1 MSVSPLASKL
11 RLKEGQRLAIM
22 NAPDGYPEMLA
33 PLPAGVSLSDA
44 GTADCDQVHLFVRD
58 SKELARLWPGAV
70 AALKPD
76 GALWAGFPKKSSGM
90 ETDLSRDE
98 GWSAAFDTGWQG
110 VGLISVDDTWT
121 MMRLKRREHDAPGD
135 LVAAQ
140 YAGQKAGLRPIY
152 ERLVAAALALGSDVE
167 LSPRKTY
174 VALARGK
181 QFAIIQPSTAARV
194 DLGLRLKGRPT
205 AGRLEAAGNFGS
217 GSITHKVAL
226 ASLEMVDDEVLGWL
240 RAAYE
245 AAGAER
251 PAPIP

>member
-1 MSVSPLASKL
+1 MSASPLALKL

-22 NAPDGYPEMLA
+22 NAPDGYPERLA

-58 SKELARLWPGAV
+58 SNELARLWPGAV
-70 AALKPD
+70 TALKGD
-76 GALWAGFPKKSSGM
+76 GALWVGFPKKSSGI

-121 MMRLKRREHDAPGD
+121 MMRLKRREHDAPED

-140 YAGQKAGLRPIY
+140 YAGQKVGLRPIY
-152 ERLVAAALALGSDVE
+152 ERLVAAARSLGADVE

-181 QFAIIQPSTAARV
+181 QFAIIQPSTAARL
-194 DLGLRLKGRPT
+194 DLGLKLKGQPPG
-205 AGRLEAAGNFGS
+205 GRLEPAGNFGS
-217 GSITHKVAL
+217 GSITHKVAF
-226 ASLEMVDDEVLGWL
+226 ASPEMVDDEVLGWL
-240 RAAYE
+240 RAGYD
-245 AAGAER
+245 AAGGK
-251 PAPIP
+251 